1 MGRQAAGDRSGV
13 STDRHRTHKRRFV
26 AAGVALAAAAV
37 VAIAIAAS
45 GTDSSSSG
53 APGVSAALARGGPTS
68 STIEAAVD
76 ALLAGIPQHGS
87 VLGDQAAP
95 VTLQWFGDLQC
106 PFCKE
111 FALGALPAIIKRWV
125 RSGQLRL
132 VYRSMQTATH
142 QATVFKTQQVA
153 ALAAGRQ
160 QRMWNFLE
168 TFYREEGA
176 EDSNYVTESYL
187 QGIAGQIP
195 GLKLAQWMSDRGR
208 PVMAAQLAADRRA
221 VEAAGLRGTP
231 AFLLGRTGT
240 RRVFEVEDV
249 SLTNPT
255 ALNHAIEKILKLRI
269 SPGASGVRDLRRF
282 RAPPP
287 AAAV

>member
-1 MGRQAAGDRSGV
+1 MSK
-13 STDRHRTHKRRFV
+13 DRHRTHKRRFV

-45 GTDSSSSG
+45 GTGSSSSG
-53 APGVSAALARGGPTS
+53 SPGSAAALAQDGRTGS
-68 STIEAAVD
+68 STEAVD

-87 VLGDQAAP
+87 VLGKQTAP

-111 FALGALPAIIKRWV
+111 FALGALPVIIKKWV

-142 QATVFKTQQVA
+142 EATVFKTQQVA

-187 QGIAGQIP
+187 QGIARQIP

-208 PVMAAQLAADRRA
+208 PVMVAQLAADRRA

-231 AFLLGRTGT
+231 AFLLGRTGS

-255 ALNHAIEKILKLRI
+255 ALNNAIAKILKLRV
-269 SPGASGVRDLRRF
+269 SPGASGVRELRRF
-282 RAPPP
+282 PVPPP